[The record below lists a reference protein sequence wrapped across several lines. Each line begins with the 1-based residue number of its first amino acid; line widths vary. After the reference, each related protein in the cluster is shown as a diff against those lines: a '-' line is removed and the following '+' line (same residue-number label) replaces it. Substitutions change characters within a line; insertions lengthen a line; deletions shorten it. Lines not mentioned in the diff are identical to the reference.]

1 MKQQNPCTCTCCC
14 LPLSACLCYFP
25 AENFGTIFKR
35 YIEELPAPRY
45 SRLLWGC
52 AGMQCCCRTQP
63 MGGFLLSSPARL
75 SVAAL
80 WWEPKHVWLSAACV
94 LLTAESWSVQGHKN
108 SCKLP
113 PWRVVEATSVSYAVG
128 DIVCN
133 LYIIYKGS
141 RARSSHLG
149 MAIFCPDWT
158 LVWMWVRWW
167 GQCFVC
173 PPFFPSVQFSNSIH
187 QQICSCLA
195 FPLLFLGMLCFFPHL
210 FLHEPSDK
218 PWKQTCKNKQIV
230 HSLYTLQTVQTLKCF
245 LFRVEMSK

>member
-1 MKQQNPCTCTCCC
+1 MKQQNPCTCTCCW
-14 LPLSACLCYFP
+14 LSLSACLCYFP
-25 AENFGTIFKR
+25 AENFGTIFKH

-94 LLTAESWSVQGHKN
+94 PLTAESWSVQGHKN

-158 LVWMWVRWW
+158 LVWMRVRWW
-167 GQCFVC
+167 GQCFVY
-173 PPFFPSVQFSNSIH
+173 PPFFQV
-187 QQICSCLA
+187 CS
-195 FPLLFLGMLCFFPHL
+195 FLTAYISSCAPVL
-210 FLHEPSDK
+210 
-218 PWKQTCKNKQIV
+218 
-230 HSLYTLQTVQTLKCF
+230 HSLCYFLACFAFSPISSCMNQAINHESKHARINRLSTLCIPYRQCRLWNAFCF
-245 LFRVEMSK
+245 G